1 MRKGANNRA
10 NLVKRPRG
18 QLRCAKFL
26 LSVGWLACAIF
37 VSPAYAGSPSLSPG
51 PTVIDLPKAL
61 ELALQNNPELKAAQ
75 SDIGVASAQRD
86 RAESGH
92 WPTVR
97 LQAGWTE
104 YRRNQRLY
112 PAASPG
118 DPAVISNHLLGGD
131 LVLSFPLYSGGR
143 VSRNVDAAEF
153 EEQSARDTS
162 RWTKV
167 DLVFQVTATYYSIL
181 AQRRLIAALASAE
194 EAMAKNIE
202 RLDALVAERKA
213 APLDRQRMEVRL
225 AALEQRRVQEGA
237 ALEVQTLSLLS
248 LIGLSG
254 DRASFEIVG
263 ELDKPSL
270 ESAPSSESLVQDA
283 IARRPDCRALRSA
296 VRAQERRIDVAQAG
310 HYPQLSVQGSYG
322 LRWGLWPSEQPDGE
336 SALADV
342 GQVGL
347 YLDVPLFEGGR
358 VTADV
363 REEQA
368 RLTSVRERLR
378 QAELR
383 VRLEVE
389 AALLDFKSALERVEL
404 SEATIG
410 QATEAFRVETEKH
423 TEGKSTISDVLSA
436 QSDLLDAEAS
446 RARALADANIA
457 AAAITR
463 ALGDEI

>member
-1 MRKGANNRA
+1 M
-10 NLVKRPRG
+10 VKRPRG
-18 QLRCAKFL
+18 QLRCAKSL
-26 LSVGWLACAIF
+26 LSVGWLACTIF
-37 VSPAYAGSPSLSPG
+37 VSPAYADSATPSPG

-225 AALEQRRVQEGA
+225 AALKQRRVQEGA

-254 DRASFEIVG
+254 ARASFEIVG
-263 ELDKPSL
+263 DLGKPGMAPS
-270 ESAPSSESLVQDA
+270 PSSENLVQDA

-296 VRAQERRIDVAQAG
+296 VRAQERRIDVALAG
-310 HYPQLSVQGSYG
+310 HYPQLLVRGSYG
-322 LRWGLWPSEQPDGE
+322 LRWGLWPSEQPSGLD
-336 SALADV
+336 AWADV
-342 GQVGL
+342 GQLGL

-358 VTADV
+358 VTAEV
-363 REEQA
+363 REQRA
-368 RLTSVRERLR
+368 RLSSMRERLR

-389 AALLDFKSALERVEL
+389 AALLDYRAAIERVAL

-410 QATEAFRVETEKH
+410 QATEAFRVETEKY

-457 AAAITR
+457 AAALRR
-463 ALGDEI
+463 ALGDNI

>member
-1 MRKGANNRA
+1 MRNGAHNRA
-10 NLVKRPRG
+10 SMIPRSRG
-18 QLRCAKFL
+18 QLRSARSL
-26 LSVGWLACAIF
+26 LAVGWLACAIF
-37 VSPAYAGSPSLSPG
+37 VSPAHADSATPSPG

-86 RAESGH
+86 RAASGH
-92 WPTVR
+92 WPTLR
-97 LQAGWTE
+97 AQAGWTE
-104 YRRNQRLY
+104 YRRDQRLY
-112 PAASPG
+112 PAATPG
-118 DPAVISNHLLGGD
+118 EPAVISHHMLGGD
-131 LVLSFPLYSGGR
+131 AVLSFPIYSGGR
-143 VSRNVDAAEF
+143 ISGNVDAAELA
-153 EEQSARDTS
+153 EDSARDTS
-162 RWTKV
+162 QWTKV
-167 DLVFQVTATYYSIL
+167 DLVFHVTATYYSIL
-181 AQRRLIAALASAE
+181 AQRRLIAALTSAE

-202 RLDALVAERKA
+202 RLEALVAERKA

-225 AALEQRRVQEGA
+225 AALKQRRVQEEA
-237 ALEVQTLSLLS
+237 ALKVQTLSLLS

-263 ELDKPSL
+263 DLGKPGVAPS
-270 ESAPSSESLVQDA
+270 PSSESLVQDA
-283 IARRPDCRALRSA
+283 LARRPDCRALRSA

-310 HYPQLSVQGSYG
+310 HYPQLLVQGSYG
-322 LRWGLWPSEQPDGE
+322 LRWGLWPSEQPDGA

-358 VTADV
+358 VTAEV
-363 REEQA
+363 REQQA
-368 RLTSVRERLR
+368 RMSAMRERLR

-389 AALLDFKSALERVEL
+389 AALLDYRAAMERVAL

-410 QATEAFRVETEKH
+410 QATEAFRVETEKY

-457 AAAITR
+457 AAALKR
-463 ALGDEI
+463 ALGETA